1 MKEDLLT
8 RMAPDAREMVKEA
21 VIGALGRLA
30 VQGLS
35 RAGKV
40 LVKNPMTSAT
50 AAFAGMDVGG
60 SMKKMNDLTTG
71 ARNMMNSKMTT
82 PANM

>member
-1 MKEDLLT
+1 MKENLL
-8 RMAPDAREMVKEA
+8 RQHVPEAKEMIKEA
-21 VIGALGRLA
+21 VVAALGRMAL
-30 VQGLS
+30 QGMS

-50 AAFAGMDVGG
+50 AAFAGMDMAG
-60 SMKKMNDLTTG
+60 SVKKMNDLTTG
-71 ARNMMNSKMTT
+71 AKNMMNSKMTA

>member
-1 MKEDLLT
+1 MKEDLLSQL
-8 RMAPDAREMVKEA
+8 APNAKGMVKEA
-21 VIGALGRLA
+21 VAAALGRMAL
-30 VQGLS
+30 QGMS

-50 AAFAGMDVGG
+50 AAFAGMDMG
-60 SMKKMNDLTTG
+60 SSVKKMNDLTSG
-71 ARNMMNSKMTT
+71 AKNMMNSKMTT

>member
-1 MKEDLLT
+1 MI
-8 RMAPDAREMVKEA
+8 KEA
-21 VIGALGRLA
+21 VLGAIGRLA
-30 VQGLS
+30 IQGMG

-50 AAFAGMDVGG
+50 AAFAGMDLGG
-60 SMKKMNDLTTG
+60 SVKKMNDLTSG
-71 ARNMMNSKMTT
+71 ARNIMNSKMTA